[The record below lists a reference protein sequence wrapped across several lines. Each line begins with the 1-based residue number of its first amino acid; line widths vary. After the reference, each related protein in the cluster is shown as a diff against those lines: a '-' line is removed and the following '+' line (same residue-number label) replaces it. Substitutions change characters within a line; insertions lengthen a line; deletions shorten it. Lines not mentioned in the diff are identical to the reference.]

1 MSRTLQTP
9 LNLSI
14 RHLRAAYREGLLTP
28 ATLVEQ
34 IRARIAEHAEDNIWI
49 HVLSDAELA
58 PYLARLSETDPE
70 TLPLFGIPF
79 AIKDNIDLAG
89 VPTTAALPE
98 LAWTPERSAT
108 VVERL
113 IAAGALP
120 IGKTNL
126 DQLATGLVGTRS
138 PYGAVPNAFDPDYI
152 AGGSS
157 SGSAAAVAHGLVSFA
172 LGTDTAGSGRVP
184 AALNNLVGIKPTR
197 GLVSTCGVLPACRT
211 LDCVS
216 LFTLDLAD
224 ADVLMPIAVAFHP
237 EDPFSRPAPLQTR
250 PTHSVADA
258 PFRFGVPADL
268 EWFGDTA
275 SASLFESTTRR
286 LSALGG
292 EAVTIDFT
300 PFIEAARLLYEGP
313 WVAERYAAIEDWI
326 RTRPETLHPVTR
338 AIIEPAAEARA
349 VDAFKAQY
357 RLAEIKRRTDTLWP
371 DLDCILTPTIATP
384 YRITQVAADPIRLNS
399 NLGYYT
405 NFMNL
410 LDLAAVAVPA
420 GMRPDALPF
429 GVTLFGPAFSDA
441 VLARLAERLHL
452 DPSQTVWPTQGAT
465 GHPVSLVSTLE
476 PRRPAEAPREPDP
489 EMLPLVVCGAH
500 LSGLALNHQLIER
513 GGRLLAATQTAPCYR
528 LYALPGG
535 PPERPGLIRVPTD
548 GVAIEVE
555 VWTLPQTAVGSFLA
569 GIPAPLGLG
578 SVELADGRWEK
589 GFICEGFAAEGA
601 RDISALGGWRAYLG
615 VVEVEDGG
623 QLSAPTAS
631 GKRRMGRAQRNP
643 SSPL

>member
-14 RHLRAAYREGLLTP
+14 RHLLAAYRERRLRPT
-28 ATLVEQ
+28 TLVDQ
-34 IRARIAEHAEDNIWI
+34 IRTRIAEHGADNIWI

-70 TLPLFGIPF
+70 TLPLYGIPF

-138 PYGAVPNAFDPDYI
+138 PYGAVPNAFDPSYI

-184 AALNNLVGIKPTR
+184 AALNNLFGIKPTR
-197 GLVSTCGVLPACRT
+197 GLVSTRGVLPACRT

-216 LFTLDLAD
+216 LFTLDVAD
-224 ADVLMPIAVAFHP
+224 ADVLMPIAVGFDP
-237 EDPFSRPAPLQTR
+237 EDPFSRPAPLPTR
-250 PTHSVADA
+250 FAGEAVDA
-258 PFRFGVPADL
+258 PFRFGVPAQL

-275 SASLFESTTRR
+275 SASLFETTAAR

-292 EAVTIDFT
+292 EAVAIDFT
-300 PFIEAARLLYEGP
+300 PFVEAARLLYDGP

-357 RLAEIKRRTDTLWP
+357 RLAEIKRTADAYWA
-371 DLDCILTPTIATP
+371 DLTCILTPTIATP
-384 YRITQVAADPIRLNS
+384 YRIAEVEADPIRLNS

-405 NFMNL
+405 NYMNL
-410 LDLAAVAVPA
+410 LDLAAVALPA
-420 GMRPDALPF
+420 GMRPDGLPF

-441 VLARLAERLHL
+441 VLARLSERLHL
-452 DPSQTVWPTQGAT
+452 DPSQSEWPTQGAT
-465 GHPVSLVSTLE
+465 GHPVSPASTPE
-476 PRRPAEAPREPDP
+476 PGCPAEDPKETAP
-489 EMLPLVVCGAH
+489 EMMPLVVCGAH

-513 GGRLLAATQTAPCYR
+513 GGRLLSATKTASCYR

-535 PPERPGLIRVPTD
+535 PPERPGLIRAPTD

-555 VWTLPQTAVGSFLA
+555 VWALPQTTVGSFLA

-589 GFICEGFAAEGA
+589 GFICEGFASEGA
-601 RDISALGGWRAYLG
+601 RDISALGGWRAYLR
-615 VVEVEDGG
+615 
-623 QLSAPTAS
+623 SC
-631 GKRRMGRAQRNP
+631 GR
-643 SSPL
+643 

>member
-1 MSRTLQTP
+1 MSQNPQTP

-14 RHLRAAYREGLLTP
+14 RHLLAAYRQRRLTP

-34 IRARIAEHAEDNIWI
+34 IRTRIAEHAADNIWI
-49 HVLSDAELA
+49 HVLSDAELT
-58 PYLARLSETDPE
+58 PYLARLFEADPE
-70 TLPLFGIPF
+70 TLPLYGIPF

-108 VVERL
+108 VVEHL

-197 GLVSTCGVLPACRT
+197 GLLSTRGVLPACRT

-224 ADVLMPIAVAFHP
+224 ANQLMPIVAGFDP
-237 EDPFSRPAPLQTR
+237 EDPFARPAPSPPLRDQGAT
-250 PTHSVADA
+250 DA
-258 PFRFGVPADL
+258 SFRFGVPSTL
-268 EWFGDTA
+268 EWFGDKV
-275 SASLFESTTRR
+275 SERLFEATVRR
-286 LSALGG
+286 LGALGG

-300 PFIEAARLLYEGP
+300 PFSEAARLLYEGP
-313 WVAERYAAIEDWI
+313 WVAERYAAVEDWI

-357 RLAEIKRRTDTLWP
+357 RLAEIKRKTDALLL
-371 DLDCILTPTIATP
+371 DLDCVLTLTIATP
-384 YRITQVAADPIRLNS
+384 YRIAQVAADPIRLNS

-410 LDLAAVAVPA
+410 LDLAAVSVPA
-420 GMRPDALPF
+420 GMRPDGLPF
-429 GVTLFGPAFSDA
+429 GVTLFAPAFSDA
-441 VLARLAERLHL
+441 VLAQLAERLHL
-452 DPSQTVWPTQGAT
+452 DPGQTAWPTQGAT
-465 GHPVSLVSTLE
+465 GYPVSAVATGGASRLAAE
-476 PRRPAEAPREPDP
+476 PSDMPHASASKPDDSIP
-489 EMLPLVVCGAH
+489 ENLPLVVCGAH

-513 GGRLLAATQTAPCYR
+513 GAHLLCATKTAPRYR

-555 VWTLPQTAVGSFLA
+555 VWALPQTAVGSFLG

-601 RDISALGGWRAYLG
+601 RDISELGGWRAYLG
-615 VVEVEDGG
+615 GC
-623 QLSAPTAS
+623 
-631 GKRRMGRAQRNP
+631 
-643 SSPL
+643 

>member
-1 MSRTLQTP
+1 MSRTPHLP

-14 RHLRAAYREGLLTP
+14 RHLRDAYREGLLTP

-34 IRARIAEHAEDNIWI
+34 IRTRIAEHAEDNIWI

-58 PYLARLSETDPE
+58 SYLARLSEADPE
-70 TLPLFGIPF
+70 TLPLYGIPF

-98 LAWTPERSAT
+98 LASTPERSAT

-138 PYGAVPNAFDPDYI
+138 PYGAVPNDFDPDYI

-197 GLVSTCGVLPACRT
+197 GLVSTRGVLPACRT

-224 ADVLMPIAVAFHP
+224 AGMLMPIAVGFDP
-237 EDPFSRPAPLQTR
+237 EDPFARPAPSLTAA
-250 PTHSVADA
+250 SSADGRA
-258 PFRFGVPADL
+258 EASFRFGVPADL

-275 SASLFESTTRR
+275 SASLFEATVRR

-300 PFIEAARLLYEGP
+300 PFVEAARLLYEGP

-357 RLAEIKRRTDTLWP
+357 RLAEIKRRTETLWP

-384 YRITQVAADPIRLNS
+384 YRIAEVEADPIRLNS

-405 NFMNL
+405 NYMNL

-420 GMRPDALPF
+420 GMRPDGLPF

-441 VLARLAERLHL
+441 ILARLAERLHL
-452 DPSQTVWPTQGAT
+452 DPSQTAWPTQGAT
-465 GHPVSLVSTLE
+465 GHPVSPGSIQE
-476 PRRPAEAPREPDP
+476 PGHPAENPKASEP

-513 GGRLLAATQTAPCYR
+513 GARLLCATKTAPCYR
-528 LYALPGG
+528 LYALQGG
-535 PPERPGLIRVPTD
+535 PPERPGLIRVPTG

-555 VWTLPQTAVGSFLA
+555 VWAIPQTTVGSFLA

-601 RDISALGGWRAYLG
+601 RDISALGGWRAYL
-615 VVEVEDGG
+615 
-623 QLSAPTAS
+623 S
-631 GKRRMGRAQRNP
+631 GPPG
-643 SSPL
+643 SGI

>member
-1 MSRTLQTP
+1 MSQNPQTT

-14 RHLRAAYREGLLTP
+14 RHLFAAYREGALRP

-34 IRARIAEHAEDNIWI
+34 IRTRIAEHAADNIWI

-58 PYLARLSETDPE
+58 PYLARLSRADPE
-70 TLPLFGIPF
+70 TLPLYGIPF

-113 IAAGALP
+113 VAAGALP

-138 PYGAVPNAFDPDYI
+138 PYGAVPNAFDSAYI

-197 GLVSTCGVLPACRT
+197 GLVSTRGVLPACRT

-224 ADVLMPIAVAFHP
+224 ADLLMPIAVGFDP
-237 EDPFSRPAPLQTR
+237 EDPFSRSAPSSAL
-250 PTHSVADA
+250 PSSAEVAA
-258 PFRFGVPADL
+258 KVPFRFGVPAEL
-268 EWFGDTA
+268 EWFGDA
-275 SASLFESTTRR
+275 ESARLFGSTVRR
-286 LSALGG
+286 MSALGG

-300 PFIEAARLLYEGP
+300 PFAEAARLLYEGP

-357 RLAEIKRRTDTLWP
+357 RLAEIKRAAVACWS

-384 YRITQVAADPIRLNS
+384 YRIAEVAADPIRLNS

-420 GMRPDALPF
+420 GMRPDGLPF

-441 VLARLAERLHL
+441 ILARLAERMHL
-452 DPSQTVWPTQGAT
+452 DPSQTDWPTQGAT
-465 GHPVSLVSTLE
+465 GHPVSPVPSAE
-476 PRRPAEAPREPDP
+476 PGRPAEILKETEP

-513 GGRLLAATQTAPCYR
+513 GAHLLAATETAPRYR

-535 PPERPGLIRVPTD
+535 PPERPGLIRVPTE

-555 VWTLPQTAVGSFLA
+555 VWAVPQAVVGSFLA

-589 GFICEGFAAEGA
+589 GFICEGLAAEGA
-601 RDISALGGWRAYLG
+601 RDISALGGWRAYLAG
-615 VVEVEDGG
+615 PPV
-623 QLSAPTAS
+623 S
-631 GKRRMGRAQRNP
+631 GI
-643 SSPL
+643 

>member
-1 MSRTLQTP
+1 MSRAPQTS

-14 RHLRAAYREGLLTP
+14 RHLRAVYREARLTP

-34 IRARIAEHAEDNIWI
+34 IRARIAEHAADNIWI

-58 PYLARLSETDPE
+58 PYLARLSEADPE
-70 TLPLFGIPF
+70 ALPLYGIPF
-79 AIKDNIDLAG
+79 AIKDNIDLAD

-120 IGKTNL
+120 VGKTNL

-138 PYGAVPNAFDPDYI
+138 PYGAVPNAFDAAYI

-157 SGSAAAVAHGLVSFA
+157 SGSAVAVAHGLVSFA

-197 GLVSTCGVLPACRT
+197 GLISTRGVLPACRT

-224 ADVLMPIAVAFHP
+224 AGMLMPIAVGFDP
-237 EDPFSRPAPLQTR
+237 EDPFARPAPAST
-250 PTHSVADA
+250 PASSADGRDEA
-258 PFRFGVPADL
+258 SFRFGVPAEL

-275 SASLFESTTRR
+275 SARLFEATAAR

-300 PFIEAARLLYEGP
+300 PFVEAARLLYEGP

-338 AIIEPAAEARA
+338 AIIEPATEVRA

-357 RLAEIKRRTDTLWP
+357 RLAEIKRRTDALWP
-371 DLDCILTPTIATP
+371 DLDCVLTPTIATP
-384 YRITQVAADPIRLNS
+384 YRIAEVAADPIRLNS

-420 GMRPDALPF
+420 GMRPDGLPF
-429 GVTLFGPAFSDA
+429 GVTLFGPSFSDT

-452 DPSQTVWPTQGAT
+452 DPSQTDWPTIGAT
-465 GHPVSLVSTLE
+465 GHPVSPVSGW
-476 PRRPAEAPREPDP
+476 APGRADSGPTENPKETDP
-489 EMLPLVVCGAH
+489 TMLPLVVCGAH

-513 GGRLLAATQTAPCYR
+513 GARLLSATKTAPRYR

-535 PPERPGLIRVPTD
+535 PPERPGLIRVPT
-548 GVAIEVE
+548 GGGAIEVE
-555 VWTLPQTAVGSFLA
+555 VWALPRTSVGGFLA

-578 SVELADGRWEK
+578 SVELADGSWEK
-589 GFICEGFAAEGA
+589 GFICEGFAADGA
-601 RDISALGGWRAYLG
+601 CDISALGGWRAYR
-615 VVEVEDGG
+615 
-623 QLSAPTAS
+623 QAAS
-631 GKRRMGRAQRNP
+631 SG
-643 SSPL
+643 S

>member
-1 MSRTLQTP
+1 MSRTTQTP

-14 RHLRAAYREGLLTP
+14 RHLLAAYREGRLTP

-34 IRARIAEHAEDNIWI
+34 IRARIAENAADNIWI

-58 PYLARLSETDPE
+58 PYLKRLSEADPD
-70 TLPLFGIPF
+70 TLPLYGIPF

-98 LAWTPERSAT
+98 LAWTPERSAA

-120 IGKTNL
+120 VGKTNL

-197 GLVSTCGVLPACRT
+197 GLVSTRGVLPACRT

-216 LFTLDLAD
+216 LFTMDLAD
-224 ADVLMPIAVAFHP
+224 ADVLMPIAVAFDP
-237 EDPFSRPAPLQTR
+237 EDPFSRPAPSSAR
-250 PTHSVADA
+250 PAHTAAHAS
-258 PFRFGVPADL
+258 FRFGVPAEL

-275 SASLFESTTRR
+275 SAGLFDATTRR

-300 PFIEAARLLYEGP
+300 PFVEAARLLYEGP
-313 WVAERYAAIEDWI
+313 WVAERYTAIEDWM

-357 RLAEIKRRTDTLWP
+357 RLAEIKRRTDALWP

-384 YRITQVAADPIRLNS
+384 YRIAEVAADPIRLNS

-420 GMRPDALPF
+420 GMRPDGLPF
-429 GVTLFGPAFSDA
+429 GVTLFGPAFSDT
-441 VLARLAERLHL
+441 VLARLAERLHS
-452 DPSQTVWPTQGAT
+452 DPSQTAWPTQGAT
-465 GHPVSLVSTLE
+465 GHPVSAVSTQAQGRLGQDLNDT
-476 PRRPAEAPREPDP
+476 DP

-513 GGRLLAATQTAPCYR
+513 GAHLLSATKTAPRYR

-535 PPERPGLIRVPTD
+535 PPERPGLIRVPTG

-555 VWTLPQTAVGSFLA
+555 VWALPQKTVGSFLS

-589 GFICEGFAAEGA
+589 GFICEGFATEGA
-601 RDISALGGWRAYLG
+601 RDISTLGGWRAYL
-615 VVEVEDGG
+615 
-623 QLSAPTAS
+623 AS
-631 GKRRMGRAQRNP
+631 RPGSGI
-643 SSPL
+643 

>member
-1 MSRTLQTP
+1 MSRSLQAP

-14 RHLRAAYREGLLTP
+14 RHLLAAYREGRLTP

-34 IRARIAEHAEDNIWI
+34 IRTRIAEHAADNIWI

-58 PYLARLSETDPE
+58 PYLARLSEADPE
-70 TLPLFGIPF
+70 SLPLYGIPL

-138 PYGAVPNAFDPDYI
+138 PYGTVPNAFDPEYI

-157 SGSAAAVAHGLVSFA
+157 SGSAAAVARGLASFA

-197 GLVSTCGVLPACRT
+197 GIVSTRGVLPACRT

-224 ADVLMPIAVAFHP
+224 AGMLMRIAVGFDP
-237 EDPFSRPAPLQTR
+237 EDPFSRPAPLPMPSTANR
-250 PTHSVADA
+250 GANA
-258 PFRFGVPADL
+258 PFRFGVPAQL
-268 EWFGDTA
+268 EWFGDTV
-275 SASLFESTTRR
+275 SARLFEATASR
-286 LSALGG
+286 LSVLGG

-300 PFIEAARLLYEGP
+300 PFVEAARLLYEGP
-313 WVAERYAAIEDWI
+313 WVAERYAVIEDWI

-357 RLAEIKRRTDTLWP
+357 RLAEIKRRTDVLWP
-371 DLDCILTPTIATP
+371 DLDCIITPTIATP
-384 YRITQVAADPIRLNS
+384 YRIAEVDAEPIRLNS

-420 GMRPDALPF
+420 GMRPDGLPF

-452 DPSQTVWPTQGAT
+452 DPSQTAWPIQGAT
-465 GHPVSLVSTLE
+465 GYPVSAVST
-476 PRRPAEAPREPDP
+476 PAQGCPAGDSKETEP
-489 EMLPLVVCGAH
+489 EMMALVVCGAH

-513 GGRLLAATQTAPCYR
+513 GARLLTATKTAPRYR

-535 PPERPGLIRVPTD
+535 PPERPGLIRVTTG

-555 VWTLPQTAVGSFLA
+555 VWAVPQTTVGGFLA

-578 SVELADGRWEK
+578 SVELAEGRWEK

-601 RDISALGGWRAYLG
+601 RDISALGGWRAYLKS
-615 VVEVEDGG
+615 D
-623 QLSAPTAS
+623 
-631 GKRRMGRAQRNP
+631 
-643 SSPL
+643 